1 MKRILIPL
9 LVGVLIGFLV
19 NTLFLQE
26 TGFLIRFVIDVF
38 ICLAVCFVMR
48 RNEDVSNQ

>member
-1 MKRILIPL
+1 MKRFLIPF

-26 TGFLIRFVIDVF
+26 TGFMIRLVIDVL
-38 ICLAVCFVMR
+38 ICLVVCIVMR
-48 RNEDVSNQ
+48 HNKDVSNQ